1 MDGLEDNIVGS
12 LFLQHGED
20 NGYNPED
27 FIQEIDVGALTPHFR
42 ISVADDDGGI
52 PGSLFAC
59 VVWNGARFIAIHF
72 ARYPNL
78 VKGRTVVE
86 FGAASAL
93 PSLVALHFGAKMA
106 VMTGETWLLCFSLGF
121 YHVVTGSSFC
131 LDYPNELLLKN
142 IASNIHRN
150 ESLLG
155 NGRHEVCGHLW
166 GSDTAGLLRCLDE
179 SQCVKTSMSEGEDLR
194 RMDVKTRFDV
204 AVVAECLWLHH
215 LHEDLLKSIDSC
227 LTPCGKAFVSFAHHV
242 PGHEQNDLSFFTKAK
257 KLYGFNAVH
266 LDTLASPHVFN
277 ADLFVD
283 QYLYVLTRSNENSS
297 N

>member
-1 MDGLEDNIVGS
+1 MDELEDNVVGG
-12 LFLQHGED
+12 LFLQNGEN
-20 NGYNPED
+20 NGYDPED
-27 FIQEIDVGALTPHFR
+27 FVQEIDVGDVAPRFR

-59 VVWNGARFIAIHF
+59 AVWNGARFIAIHF
-72 ARYPNL
+72 ARYPDL
-78 VKGRTVVE
+78 VKGRNVVE

-93 PSLVALHFGAKMA
+93 PSLVALHFGAQMA
-106 VMTGETWLLCFSLGF
+106 VMT
-121 YHVVTGSSFC
+121 
-131 LDYPNELLLKN
+131 DYPNELLLKN
-142 IASNIHRN
+142 IATNIHRN

-179 SQCVKTSMSEGEDLR
+179 SQLVETPISKGVGSRSMDDE
-194 RMDVKTRFDV
+194 TRFDV

-257 KLYGFNAVH
+257 KLYGFDAVQ

-277 ADLFVD
+277 ADLIVD
-283 QYLYVLTRSNENSS
+283 QYLYVLTRSKGRFPN
-297 N
+297 

>member
-27 FIQEIDVGALTPHFR
+27 FIQEIDVDDITPHFR

-59 VVWNGARFIAIHF
+59 AVWNGARFIAIHF

-106 VMTGETWLLCFSLGF
+106 VMT
-121 YHVVTGSSFC
+121 
-131 LDYPNELLLKN
+131 DYPNELLLKN

>member
-27 FIQEIDVGALTPHFR
+27 FIQEINVGALTPHFR

-59 VVWNGARFIAIHF
+59 AVWNGARFIAIHF

-106 VMTGETWLLCFSLGF
+106 VMT
-121 YHVVTGSSFC
+121 
-131 LDYPNELLLKN
+131 DYPNELLLKN

-179 SQCVKTSMSEGEDLR
+179 SQCVKTSMSEGVDLR

-277 ADLFVD
+277 ADLIVD